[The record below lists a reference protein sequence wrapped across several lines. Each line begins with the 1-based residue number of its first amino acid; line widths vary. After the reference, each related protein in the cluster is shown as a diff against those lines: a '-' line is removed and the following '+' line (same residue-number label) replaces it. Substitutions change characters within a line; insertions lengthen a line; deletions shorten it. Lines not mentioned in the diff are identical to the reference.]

1 MEKYININGRLL
13 DLSTP
18 RVMVIL
24 NCTPDSFYE
33 GSRVQTEKAIAN
45 RVNEILGQG
54 GDIIDVGAF
63 STRPGG
69 IHVDSKEEM
78 LRMRHALT
86 ILRQQAP
93 DAIVSIDT
101 FRPEIAQMAVEEYG
115 AGIINDVSEG
125 GITGIA
131 NVPLESSTGKDCIPD
146 MFRMVSRLRVAY
158 ILMSVKPDL
167 DTMLPAFEKE
177 IRQLRSLGQK
187 DIILD
192 PGFGFGKTLEQN
204 YSLLANLER
213 IKILKEP
220 FLVGISRKSMI
231 FRLLGSTPNDSLNGT
246 TVLNTISLLKGASI
260 LRVHDVKECVETIRI
275 IEKTRLCSEL

>member
-1 MEKYININGRLL
+1 MEKYININDRLL

-18 RVMVIL
+18 CVMGIL

-45 RVNEILGQG
+45 RVNEILEQG

-69 IHVDSKEEM
+69 VHVDSKEEM
-78 LRMRHALT
+78 SRMRHALT

-131 NVPLESSTGKDCIPD
+131 NVPLESSIRKDCIPD
-146 MFRMVSRLRVAY
+146 MFRMVSRLGVAY

-167 DTMLPAFEKE
+167 ATMLPAFEEE

-260 LRVHDVKECVETIRI
+260 LRVHDVKECVETIKI
-275 IEKTRLCSEL
+275 IEKTRLCTGL

>member
-18 RVMVIL
+18 RVMGIL

-33 GSRVQTEKAIAN
+33 GSRVQTQKASAN

-69 IHVDSKEEM
+69 VHVDSKEEM
-78 LRMRHALT
+78 SRMRHALT

-177 IRQLRSLGQK
+177 IRQLRS
-187 DIILD
+187 
-192 PGFGFGKTLEQN
+192 
-204 YSLLANLER
+204 
-213 IKILKEP
+213 
-220 FLVGISRKSMI
+220 
-231 FRLLGSTPNDSLNGT
+231 
-246 TVLNTISLLKGASI
+246 
-260 LRVHDVKECVETIRI
+260 
-275 IEKTRLCSEL
+275 

>member
-18 RVMVIL
+18 RVMGIL

-45 RVNEILGQG
+45 RVNEILEQG

-69 IHVDSKEEM
+69 VHVDSQEEM
-78 LRMRHALT
+78 SRMRHALT

-131 NVPLESSTGKDCIPD
+131 NVPLESSIRKYHIPD

-167 DTMLPAFEKE
+167 ATMLPAFEKE

-260 LRVHDVKECVETIRI
+260 LRVHDVKECVETIKI
-275 IEKTRLCSEL
+275 IEKTRLCTGL